1 MDDRISRVRDG
12 VLGAEQA
19 LTAGSGGSP
28 SDVASRFVYVVKIVE
43 ALPGV
48 GKVRARRL
56 LDSLGLGERDRVGDL
71 RPETTAALLRGL
83 E

>member
-1 MDDRISRVRDG
+1 MDDRISRVRG
-12 VLGAEQA
+12 GELGAEQA
-19 LTAGSGGSP
+19 LTPDPGDGFG
-28 SDVASRFVYVVKIVE
+28 DVASRFVYVVKIVE

-56 LDSLGLGERDRVGDL
+56 LESLGLGERDRVGDL